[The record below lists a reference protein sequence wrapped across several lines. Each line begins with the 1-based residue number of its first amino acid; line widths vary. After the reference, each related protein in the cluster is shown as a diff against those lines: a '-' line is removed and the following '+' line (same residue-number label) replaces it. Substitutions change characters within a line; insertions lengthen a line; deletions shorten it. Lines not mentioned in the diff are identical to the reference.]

1 MAVIVSL
8 ITTSAY
14 VLAVIQGELGNSV
27 WIVCSVWLLLANLR
41 WILKFCLLLITAFY
55 RAMKEHYLSD
65 HQSSRY
71 AIACL
76 VIRVRD
82 SRSC

>member
-14 VLAVIQGELGNSV
+14 VLAVIQGELGYAV
-27 WIVCSVWLLLANLR
+27 WIVCAAWLLLANMR
-41 WILKFCLLLITAFY
+41 WILKLCLLLITALY

-82 SRSC
+82 RQPC